1 MSVGFSFLLLAA
13 VAVAFW
19 KERPKTKESLRI
31 CGICVLMA
39 VMGLIVSG
47 GAPAFQAVQALMQA
61 AAFACCVLR
70 LRGERKDRRRRAEI
84 LRHCR
89 RARRAPGNG
98 VQPACGRCA

>member
-13 VAVAFW
+13 VAVVFW

-47 GAPAFQAVQALMQA
+47 GTPAFQAVQALMQA

-70 LRGERKDRRRRAEI
+70 LRGGERGAAG
-84 LRHCR
+84 LRQVR
-89 RARRAPGNG
+89 LIRLDIRPSAAYT
-98 VQPACGRCA
+98 